1 MSMVRTIVV
10 GVGNPILGDDAVGIL
25 VVKELKNRSKDLDIV
40 FEEAY
45 TGGMNLLDLI
55 IGYDRAILVDS
66 ISILE
71 KEIGD
76 VLVLDPRKMGSSH
89 SANPHDVSFTEAL
102 DLAQRMGAEGIP
114 KEIALVAVNIEPS
127 FDFSATL
134 SPGVKGAI
142 PKAIS
147 EINRLLKRKR

>member
-1 MSMVRTIVV
+1 MTGTIIV
-10 GVGNPILGDDAVGIL
+10 GIGNPILGDDAVGIH
-25 VVKELKNRSKDLDIV
+25 VVRALKEKGVGPDMVI
-40 FEEAY
+40 EEAY

-66 ISILE
+66 ISIPE
-71 KEIGD
+71 KEVGD
-76 VLVLDPRKMGSSH
+76 VLVMDPRKMGSSH

-102 DLAQRMGAEGIP
+102 ELVQRMGAEGIP

-147 EINRLLKRKR
+147 EINRLLEPQKR